1 MIAREMLVQLIGQVD
16 TQHPCRVLQAT
27 DNTVDEV
34 ILESDIDRTRY
45 YVVRSRPC
53 NENRIRLSPRERAIA
68 QLVARGLPNKCIA
81 KPLEISPW
89 TVATYLRRIFA
100 KLEVNT
106 RSAAIARLFLENI
119 L

>member
-16 TQHPCRVLQAT
+16 TQRPCRVLQAT
-27 DNTVDEV
+27 NNTVDEV
-34 ILESDIDRTRY
+34 ILESDIDGTRY

-53 NENRIRLSPRERAIA
+53 DENRIHLSPRERAIA
-68 QLVARGLPNKCIA
+68 QLIARGLPNKCIA
-81 KPLEISPW
+81 KQLEISPW

-106 RSAAIARLFLENI
+106 RSAAIARLFQENI